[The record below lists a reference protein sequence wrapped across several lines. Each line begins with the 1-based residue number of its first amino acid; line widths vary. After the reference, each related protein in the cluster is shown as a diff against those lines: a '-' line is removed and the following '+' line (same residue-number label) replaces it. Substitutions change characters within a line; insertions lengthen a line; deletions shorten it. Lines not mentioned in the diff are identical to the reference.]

1 MASVVRLWSKKMRD
15 RKEKADPHPHLADL
29 GDAER
34 SPLGLKEGLEMFRS
48 SVRMA
53 ADRPEFFWKKQ
64 HAAIAKRLHEP
75 VPQTRPRMTL
85 AWASAGL
92 AVLLCLFFFV
102 QPSKAP
108 TPDLPAGADQT
119 LLIEVEKA
127 LGRECPEALMPA
139 APLSRET
146 DSVHETQ

>member
-1 MASVVRLWSKKMRD
+1 M
-15 RKEKADPHPHLADL
+15 DPN
-29 GDAER
+29 R
-34 SPLGLKEGLEMFRS
+34 SPSDLKEGLEMFRS
-48 SVRMA
+48 SVRTA
-53 ADRPEFFWKKQ
+53 AERPEFFWKKQ
-64 HAAIAKRLHEP
+64 HAAITKRLHEP
-75 VPQTRPRMTL
+75 IPPTRPRITL

-127 LGRECPEALMPA
+127 LNRECPEALMPA
-139 APLSRET
+139 APLDRET
-146 DSVHETQ
+146 DSAH